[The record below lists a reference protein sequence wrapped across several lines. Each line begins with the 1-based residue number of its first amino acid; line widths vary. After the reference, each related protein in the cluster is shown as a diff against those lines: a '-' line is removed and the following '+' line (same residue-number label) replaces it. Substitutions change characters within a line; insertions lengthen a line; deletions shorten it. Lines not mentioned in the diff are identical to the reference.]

1 MTSAA
6 DSKQRIIETL
16 TKEGFIDQLKAQLRS
31 QVVKT
36 LENEKKQALGSAAKY
51 IKPLSLSTTR
61 KVVANEDG
69 LLCAEM
75 IREFLTFYKMEHT
88 LSVFI
93 PEMSLHAGFP
103 K

>member
-36 LENEKKQALGSAAKY
+36 LENEKK
-51 IKPLSLSTTR
+51 
-61 KVVANEDG
+61 
-69 LLCAEM
+69 
-75 IREFLTFYKMEHT
+75 
-88 LSVFI
+88 
-93 PEMSLHAGFP
+93 
-103 K
+103 